1 MAFAENLKTAR
12 EKKQISQYELAE
24 MVGLTQTAIA
34 YFELGTRL
42 PNIYNGVQIAKALG
56 TTAEILIDGDT
67 AERTDK
73 NE

>member
-34 YFELGTRL
+34 YFELGTRQ

-56 TTAEILIDGDT
+56 TTAEQLVDGQT
-67 AERTDK
+67 AERTDE

>member
-34 YFELGTRL
+34 YFELGTRQ
-42 PNIYNGVQIAKALG
+42 PNIQRNSLLTGRRTERRKNNVQ
-56 TTAEILIDGDT
+56 
-67 AERTDK
+67 RNK
-73 NE
+73 NR

>member
-34 YFELGTRL
+34 YFELGTRQ

-56 TTAEILIDGDT
+56 TTAEQLVDGQT
-67 AERTDK
+67 GE
-73 NE
+73 